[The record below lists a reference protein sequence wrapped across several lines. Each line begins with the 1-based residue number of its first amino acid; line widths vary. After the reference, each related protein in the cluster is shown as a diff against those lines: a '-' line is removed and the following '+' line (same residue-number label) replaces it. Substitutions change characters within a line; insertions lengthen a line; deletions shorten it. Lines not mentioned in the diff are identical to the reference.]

1 EGCCSNPPCR
11 HNHPEVC

>member
-11 HNHPEVC
+11 HTHPEVC